1 MSWFKVDD
9 TLPMSPKVLQC
20 SLGAIG
26 LWTICGAWSCQQ
38 LTDGFVPTSLVEALR
53 SNEASASF
61 ASDLLRVGLW
71 EEVEGGYQ
79 FHDWSDYQPS
89 AREVK
94 EERARIS
101 EARRNAGRAGGI
113 ASGKTRR
120 SKTKQPRSKREASG
134 SKREANGSPDPTR
147 IDTSKDVSTERKFDE
162 FWAIYPRKD
171 DKSVALKKWGAAV
184 KRADPDTIIDGAR
197 RFAAS
202 VAGRERK
209 YIKLGATWLNNDCWT
224 NDYPQPEPE
233 QPVYNDD
240 EYAWMDL
247 QR

>member
-9 TLPMSPKVLQC
+9 TLPMSPKVLSC
-20 SLGAIG
+20 PLGAIG

-38 LTDGFVPTSLVEALR
+38 LTDGFIPRAFVEAIR

-79 FHDWSDYQPS
+79 FHDWAEYQPS

-94 EERARIS
+94 EERIRVS

-120 SKTKQPRSKREASG
+120 SKTKQPRSKREANG
-134 SKREANGSPDPTR
+134 SKREANGSPDPTHS
-147 IDTSKDVSTERKFDE
+147 ITSKEVILERAFNT
-162 FWAIYPRKD
+162 FWEAYPRKD
-171 DKSVALKKWGAAV
+171 DKKAAHTKWLTAV
-184 KRADPDTIIDGAR
+184 KVADPDIIIDGAKR
-197 RFAAS
+197 YAES
-202 VAGRERK
+202 VKGGDPTYVK
-209 YIKLGATWLNNDCWT
+209 YAKTWLHNECWNET
-224 NDYPQPEPE
+224 YQPPEPQRIE
-233 QPVYNDD
+233 YVDD
-240 EYAWMDL
+240 EFAYLDL